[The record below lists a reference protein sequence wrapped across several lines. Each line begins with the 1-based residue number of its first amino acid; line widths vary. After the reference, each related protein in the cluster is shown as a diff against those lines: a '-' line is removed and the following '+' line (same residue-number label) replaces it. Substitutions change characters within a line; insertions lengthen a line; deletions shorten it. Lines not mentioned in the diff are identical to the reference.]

1 MEILDNNHGVTHNN
15 TIPDNLGNS
24 QQSNRKIFLCNV
36 CLRYLPEEKRARDA
50 KKIRKHCTMCKA
62 ALARYYLIRSVIKK
76 VLKDR
81 IPEKELIDI
90 LEDEKKKF
98 INRRRTMYEKN

>member
-1 MEILDNNHGVTHNN
+1 MEILTPPHNDKPK
-15 TIPDNLGNS
+15 T
-24 QQSNRKIFLCNV
+24 FLCNV
-36 CLRYLPEEKRARDA
+36 CLRYLPEEKRAREG

-90 LEDEKKKF
+90 LEEEKKKF
-98 INRRRTMYEKN
+98 IERRRTMYS

>member
-1 MEILDNNHGVTHNN
+1 
-15 TIPDNLGNS
+15 
-24 QQSNRKIFLCNV
+24 
-36 CLRYLPEEKRARDA
+36 
-50 KKIRKHCTMCKA
+50 
-62 ALARYYLIRSVIKK
+62 
-76 VLKDR
+76 LKDR